1 MCEFPGMRK
10 EVISVK
16 KCLLVLLSLSFTFCI
31 AIASYASDS
40 QKAEPHDFKLQQAS
54 KALQITGTVKSINEG
69 AGSLAVTKKFKDK
82 TIEVIALTDKET
94 KIAKGNVRQSFHDI
108 KAGDSVV
115 VVYTKKGA
123 VNLAKS
129 ISLQ

>member
-1 MCEFPGMRK
+1 
-10 EVISVK
+10 VK

-31 AIASYASDS
+31 AIVSYASDS
-40 QKAEPHDFKLQQAS
+40 QKQESHDFKLQQAS
-54 KALQITGTVKSINEG
+54 KAMQITGTVKSINEG
-69 AGSLAVTKKFKDK
+69 DGTLAVTKKFKDK
-82 TIEVIALTDKET
+82 TIEVLVLTDRET
-94 KIAKGNVRQSFHDI
+94 KIAKGDVQQSFHDI

-115 VVYTKKGA
+115 VVYTKKDA

>member
-1 MCEFPGMRK
+1 
-10 EVISVK
+10 VK
-16 KCLLVLLSLSFTFCI
+16 KCLLILLSLSFTFCI
-31 AIASYASDS
+31 AIVSYASDS
-40 QKAEPHDFKLQQAS
+40 QKEESHNFKLQQAS
-54 KALQITGTVKSINEG
+54 KAMQITGTVKSINEG

-82 TIEVIALTDKET
+82 TIEVIVFTDKET
-94 KIAKGNVRQSFHDI
+94 KIAKGDVQQSFQDI
-108 KAGDSVV
+108 KTDDSVV

>member
-1 MCEFPGMRK
+1 
-10 EVISVK
+10 VK
-16 KCLLVLLSLSFTFCI
+16 KGLLVLLSLSFTFCI
-31 AIASYASDS
+31 AIVSYASDS
-40 QKAEPHDFKLQQAS
+40 QKEGSHDFRLQQAS
-54 KALQITGTVKSINEG
+54 KALQITGTVKSVNEG
-69 AGSLAVTKKFKDK
+69 DGSLAVTKKFKDK

-94 KIAKGNVRQSFHDI
+94 RIAKGNVQQSFHDI

-129 ISLQ
+129 ISLR